1 MVRGL
6 GLGLALFVAVRKGRS
21 MCGNPQ
27 ADRAVRR
34 RLHYLRQ
41 SGLFILFILFAENLI
56 MRVPEELKISN

>member
-6 GLGLALFVAVRKGRS
+6 GLGPALFVAVRKRTLHMWKSAGRS
-21 MCGNPQ
+21 S
-27 ADRAVRR
+27 RAAR

-41 SGLFILFILFAENLI
+41 SGLFILFAENLI

>member
-6 GLGLALFVAVRKGRS
+6 GLGPALFVAVRTGCP

-34 RLHYLRQ
+34 AATLLAAKWPLY
-41 SGLFILFILFAENLI
+41 FFAKNLI